1 MTKRIEDLEALVA
14 RCRAAL
20 DEAEA
25 ALRREKLRHPIVGDF
40 VRSPLTNFFGRVTQ
54 VTARPAGRP
63 WVEITP
69 YLVVGLPGQG
79 TLDLYD
85 SWELIDPPDSE
96 EAARAGRSNGPPV
109 ERIHWP
115 SQ

>member
-1 MTKRIEDLEALVA
+1 MPSNIRDLEALVA

-25 ALRREKLRHPIVGDF
+25 ALEEAKLRQPEVGDF
-40 VRSPLTNFFGRVTQ
+40 VRSPLTNFFGRVTKI
-54 VTARPAGRP
+54 TPRPRGRP

-69 YLVVGLPGQG
+69 YLTEDLAGKG

-85 SWELIDPPDSE
+85 SWELIEPPFS
-96 EAARAGRSNGPPV
+96 AVKNVQSLAP
-109 ERIHWP
+109 RIF
-115 SQ
+115 